1 MAIYTMLQT
10 GSRGEEVKR
19 MQQALEQAGY
29 SVGSPGVDG
38 IYGKYTAAAVRRYQ
52 TDQKLQVDGIAGDE
66 TLTRLYGTAAS
77 EAPAARPTLDPEP
90 EEIPSGGFDAASDL
104 NFTRAQAALEAVRQQ
119 RPVWE
124 DRDEQL
130 LEEAYS
136 RIVGRAPFRY
146 DAQADPLYRQY
157 AGTMARQGRLA
168 MQDTV
173 GQAAAL
179 TGGYGSSYAQV
190 AGQQQYGEYLQQL
203 QQALPEFYG
212 LALEQYTAEGAA
224 LEEQYALLQKQQ
236 AASYAR
242 YQDALSQYWKEVDS
256 YEQQLRDAYDQSY
269 TAWKTGQDSQKTA
282 YSRLQKLITD
292 TGYTPTNA
300 QLQAAGMSRTE
311 ANAFARH
318 YKG

>member
-19 MQQALEQAGY
+19 MQQALEHAGY
-29 SVGSPGVDG
+29 SVGAPGVDG

-52 TDQKLQVDGIAGDE
+52 TDQQLQVDGIAGDE
-66 TLTRLYGTAAS
+66 TLSRLYGTAAS
-77 EAPAARPTLDPEP
+77 EAPVTQPTLDPEP
-90 EEIPSGGFDAASDL
+90 TERPSGGFDPTSDGAY
-104 NFTRAQAALEAVRQQ
+104 TRAQAALETVRQQ
-119 RPVWE
+119 RPVWQ

-136 RIVGRAPFRY
+136 RIVGREPFRY
-146 DAQADPLYRQY
+146 DPGADPLYRQY
-157 AGTMARQGRLA
+157 AQGVKWQGRQA
-168 MQDTV
+168 MLDTM

-190 AGQQQYGEYLQQL
+190 AGQQQYGQYLQQL

-212 LALEQYTAEGAA
+212 MALDRYTAEGEA
-224 LEEQYALLQKQQ
+224 LEDQYALLQKQQ

-242 YQDALSQYWKEVDS
+242 YQDALSRYWKEVDI
-256 YEQQLRDAYDQSY
+256 YEQQLQDAYDQSY

-292 TGYTPTNA
+292 TGYTPTAA
-300 QLQAAGMSRTE
+300 QLQAAGMTRTE